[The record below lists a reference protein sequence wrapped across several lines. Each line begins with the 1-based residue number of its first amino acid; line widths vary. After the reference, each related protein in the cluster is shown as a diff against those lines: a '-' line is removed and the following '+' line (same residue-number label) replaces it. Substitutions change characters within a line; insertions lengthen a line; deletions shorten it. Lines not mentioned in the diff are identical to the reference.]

1 MKELTIGK
9 ILLAHRRQR
18 GITQDA
24 LAAWLGVSKASVS
37 KWETGTTYPD
47 ITLLPQLAAF
57 FHLTIDELMG
67 YEPQLTQ
74 EEIRR
79 LHRQLSADFSAQPW
93 EPVMAR
99 CRALAKK
106 YFACMPLL
114 LELGT
119 LYVNHSNLA
128 PTPQATR
135 ESLEEAQALFRRVK
149 AESGDLSLA
158 RQALHM
164 EALCALTLGR
174 PKEAK
179 ALLEPLDLPLSY
191 PEPMLAK
198 AYQAL
203 QQPEKARQILQAG
216 VYRTLCELFNTL
228 PTYLSLCI
236 QDPAAFRETWRRIQ
250 ALVDAF
256 QVKTLHPTLLLSVYL
271 GAARGFLALGE
282 EDTALDLLEAYT
294 DLATGDI
301 YPLRLHGDAFFDQ
314 LDRWMED
321 TLTLG
326 RDLPRDEALVRK
338 SMTQALTAH
347 PAFAPLAD
355 HFRFQALVGR
365 LRANEEVAP

>member
-1 MKELTIGK
+1 MPSPWAGP
-9 ILLAHRRQR
+9 RRPRPCWNPWTSRCPTQNPCWPRPTRPSSSRRRPGRSYKR
-18 GITQDA
+18 G
-24 LAAWLGVSKASVS
+24 S
-37 KWETGTTYPD
+37 
-47 ITLLPQLAAF
+47 
-57 FHLTIDELMG
+57 
-67 YEPQLTQ
+67 
-74 EEIRR
+74 
-79 LHRQLSADFSAQPW
+79 
-93 EPVMAR
+93 
-99 CRALAKK
+99 
-106 YFACMPLL
+106 
-114 LELGT
+114 
-119 LYVNHSNLA
+119 
-128 PTPQATR
+128 
-135 ESLEEAQALFRRVK
+135 
-149 AESGDLSLA
+149 
-158 RQALHM
+158 
-164 EALCALTLGR
+164 
-174 PKEAK
+174 
-179 ALLEPLDLPLSY
+179 
-191 PEPMLAK
+191 
-198 AYQAL
+198 
-203 QQPEKARQILQAG
+203 
-216 VYRTLCELFNTL
+216 TLCELFNTL

>member
-1 MKELTIGK
+1 
-9 ILLAHRRQR
+9 
-18 GITQDA
+18 
-24 LAAWLGVSKASVS
+24 
-37 KWETGTTYPD
+37 
-47 ITLLPQLAAF
+47 
-57 FHLTIDELMG
+57 
-67 YEPQLTQ
+67 
-74 EEIRR
+74 
-79 LHRQLSADFSAQPW
+79 
-93 EPVMAR
+93 MAR

-119 LYVNHSNLA
+119 PVRQ
-128 PTPQATR
+128 PQQPGPPPQATR

-164 EALCALTLGR
+164 EALCALTLGFWAQRKPR
-174 PKEAK
+174 PCWN
-179 ALLEPLDLPLSY
+179 PWTSRCPTQNPCWPRPTRPSSSRRRPGRSY
-191 PEPMLAK
+191 K
-198 AYQAL
+198 
-203 QQPEKARQILQAG
+203 RG

-271 GAARGFLALGE
+271 GAARGFLALGRRTPPWTCWRPTPTWPPGTSIPCASTE
-282 EDTALDLLEAYT
+282 TPSSTSWTA
-294 DLATGDI
+294 GW
-301 YPLRLHGDAFFDQ
+301 R
-314 LDRWMED
+314 

-355 HFRFQALVGR
+355 HFRFQALVG
-365 LRANEEVAP
+365 AAAGQ

>member
-1 MKELTIGK
+1 
-9 ILLAHRRQR
+9 
-18 GITQDA
+18 
-24 LAAWLGVSKASVS
+24 
-37 KWETGTTYPD
+37 
-47 ITLLPQLAAF
+47 
-57 FHLTIDELMG
+57 
-67 YEPQLTQ
+67 
-74 EEIRR
+74 
-79 LHRQLSADFSAQPW
+79 
-93 EPVMAR
+93 
-99 CRALAKK
+99 
-106 YFACMPLL
+106 MP
-114 LELGT
+114 
-119 LYVNHSNLA
+119 
-128 PTPQATR
+128 
-135 ESLEEAQALFRRVK
+135 
-149 AESGDLSLA
+149 
-158 RQALHM
+158 
-164 EALCALTLGR
+164 LTLGYPRKPR
-174 PKEAK
+174 PCWN
-179 ALLEPLDLPLSY
+179 PWTSRCPTQNPCWPRPTRPSSSRRRPGRSY
-191 PEPMLAK
+191 K
-198 AYQAL
+198 
-203 QQPEKARQILQAG
+203 RG

>member
-93 EPVMAR
+93 EQVMAR

-135 ESLEEAQALFRRVK
+135 ESLE
-149 AESGDLSLA
+149 
-158 RQALHM
+158 
-164 EALCALTLGR
+164 
-174 PKEAK
+174 EAK

>member
-93 EPVMAR
+93 EQVMAR

-158 RQALHM
+158 RH
-164 EALCALTLGR
+164 
-174 PKEAK
+174 KEAK